1 MNGYLYDISID
12 YDTIDLAIL
21 LNITIKQVLTV
32 LSSFSGLLA
41 RAVI

>member
-1 MNGYLYDISID
+1 MDIYMIFLL
-12 YDTIDLAIL
+12 IMILLILAIF

-32 LSSFSGLLA
+32 LLSFSGLLA

>member
-1 MNGYLYDISID
+1 MDIYMIFLL
-12 YDTIDLAIL
+12 IMILLILAIL

-32 LSSFSGLLA
+32 LLSFSGLLA